1 MSVEFDEEI
10 KFNSVYNRATQ
21 KTPSG
26 LEKWLIEKSIAKSEK
41 GAKLVMVFIIILC
54 VALTIFFL
62 NK

>member
-21 KTPSG
+21 KT
-26 LEKWLIEKSIAKSEK
+26 SEK